1 MKRLAVALILLIPVG
16 LFADAPETAT
26 VSGTI
31 VDPGGSP
38 LPGVSVTLSS
48 DRGDKFTI
56 TDDNG
61 NFRFVGVVP
70 DDYGLLAELQGLGTA
85 QASFHASAGDR
96 QSVDLTLQAAIEGG
110 ELTITADTPM
120 VDKFNVTA
128 GTTVTSEIG
137 EQTAGTTRTYYGVIN
152 ALPGVTS
159 DARND
164 DIQQTR
170 PSVNGTHFA
179 DQGVYIDGVDTTF
192 AKFGGSRVFLPT
204 TAVTEVSMEAGGSS
218 AEYGRYIGSSTNVI
232 VKSGTNRWHTD
243 ALWQRQ
249 ALKWSADY
257 EDQPSLTER
266 QNKPYP
272 TDWFQRCHG
281 DDRDAGRGLIPSGT
295 DSSEVFTTNR
305 QPCLPGTDEWAG
317 ASNGYEFSTGGP
329 IRRDKFWF
337 FVGLSEFDDAFSE
350 RLLGGDPYDV
360 SLFNDARIFKL
371 NMQPTASHSFA
382 ASAID
387 TPAFRNYFNDQSSDY
402 WTPTPH
408 ENDSVL
414 STINWNYSISGNWF
428 LEAKLAQQETQEN
441 KYLACYDKLEQD
453 NPAVL
458 TPDGIPLLEWLAQ
471 DNFPDAPSRM
481 VETCLQAKSLD
492 RGPIAGHSATNTSG
506 GDTSY
511 PLRFPFNPSL
521 GIFYPG
527 NNYNVY
533 RDNENLQAWHN
544 GWILSD
550 GFGFNAFPREQA
562 NAGLTQFVGAN
573 HELKYGLD
581 YQDTKW
587 EGQNARVPLF
597 NGWGF
602 DATSPFGYAGA
613 GTLEH
618 DTCSLL
624 RGNDTSPTNPT
635 FVGGTTRGRSCY
647 FVDYNSPLLTC
658 EGLHTDGL
666 PHRPT
671 QIEQVNGEIVRTPGT
686 CVGAGTGDTEVR
698 DVGFYIRDRFT
709 IGDHWTINLGL
720 RAENQEAWN
729 DVRRRVVDDTYVDP
743 RINITYDVK
752 GDGAFLVNATWGLY
766 HAMLNQAWIS
776 GGDVARPSMHD
787 LWNGYEGREV
797 FLFCDPGDIAGMDY
811 LRSVGFVSYDC
822 RHPSRR
828 DTIRNGTVGAAIPGY
843 NLPWEL
849 AQPGLMWDAV
859 QAGLYDFDIQTYYKQ
874 EAILGLEWQFRPDWA
889 LDVKYIDW
897 KLQDMM
903 FSNYQIDHRGRAIGV
918 TENYHDLEKIVL
930 AFDDARAQRWAE
942 AGFDEADRPSA
953 VNREALTNADPALN
967 SYRGL
972 QVQLNRRFADGWALY
987 NNVAWSETDTTGGG
1001 VWWNNTDSGYLELVH
1016 VNLDEGHIA
1025 SCQAGQTNPDRRTG
1039 RTRLY
1044 PEDCA
1049 ARLTEFIGQPGS
1061 MINQRGANGVA
1072 DRTWIY
1078 NSFGFKTW
1086 RIGNQDL
1093 TVGGH
1098 LTFQTGTPWARS
1110 EGAGISAAKTCAPGA
1125 RPTGLATCPPIT
1137 PSDPTSD
1144 ARPGTANGGI
1154 GVRLH
1159 PLGAEGRRTSD
1170 EYTLNLSGAWGFP
1183 MGYRD
1188 VRGEFRVEV
1197 LNATNQQRR
1206 RRWDGRGEVYPVRR
1220 YFQRPRQMRASI
1232 KFRF

>member
-1 MKRLAVALILLIPVG
+1 MKRLAVALVLLIPVG

-26 VSGTI
+26 ISGTI

-38 LPGVSVTLSS
+38 LPGVSITLSS
-48 DRGDKFTI
+48 ERGDKFTI
-56 TDDNG
+56 TDENG
-61 NFRFVGVVP
+61 NYRFVGVVP
-70 DDYGLLAELQGLGTA
+70 DAYTLQAELQGLGTA
-85 QASFHASAGDR
+85 NAEFRAAAGDR
-96 QSVDLTLQAAIEGG
+96 KSVDLTLQAAVEGG
-110 ELTITADTPM
+110 EIRVTGETPM

-128 GTTVTSEIG
+128 GSTVTSEIG

-170 PSVNGTHFA
+170 PTVNGTHFA

-243 ALWQRQ
+243 VLWQRQ
-249 ALKWSADY
+249 AISWGADY
-257 EDQPSLTER
+257 QDQSSLAER
-266 QNKPYP
+266 RTQPYP
-272 TDWFQRCHG
+272 VDWFRRCHG
-281 DDRDAGRGLIPSGT
+281 DDRDAGRGQIAPSLV
-295 DSSEVFTTNR
+295 EEAITTNR
-305 QPCLPGTDEWAG
+305 EACLPGSDEWAG
-317 ASNGYEFSTGGP
+317 ASNGYEFSAGGP

-337 FVGLSEFDDAFSE
+337 FLGVSEFDDAYNE

-371 NMQPTASHSFA
+371 NMQPSAEHSFA
-382 ASAID
+382 ASGID

-414 STINWNYSISGNWF
+414 STVNWNWSISGNWF
-428 LEAKLAQQETQEN
+428 MEAKVAFQETQEN
-441 KYLACYDKLEQD
+441 KYLACYNKLGQE

-458 TPDGIPLLEWLAQ
+458 NPDGIPLLEWLAQ
-471 DNFPDAPSRM
+471 DNFPNASARM

-492 RGPIAGHSATNTSG
+492 RGPIAGHSATDTSG

-511 PLRFPFNPSL
+511 PLRFPFDPSK
-521 GIFYPG
+521 GIFFPG

-562 NAGLTQFVGAN
+562 NAGLTQFIGAN
-573 HELKYGLD
+573 HELKYGID

-587 EGQNARVPLF
+587 EGENARVPLL

-602 DATSPFGYAGA
+602 DPTSPFGYYQS
-613 GTLEH
+613 GTMEE
-618 DTCSLL
+618 DSCSLL
-624 RGNDTSPTNPT
+624 RGINTSPESPN
-635 FVGGTTRGRSCY
+635 FLGATTRGRGCY

-658 EGLHTDGL
+658 EGNHTDGL

-671 QIEQVNGEIVRTPGT
+671 QIERVNGEIVRTVGT
-686 CVGAGTGDTEVR
+686 CVGRGTGDTEVR
-698 DVGFYIRDRFT
+698 DIGFYVRDRFT
-709 IGDHWTINLGL
+709 IGDHWVVNLGI
-720 RAENQEAWN
+720 RTEQQEAWN
-729 DVRRRVVDDTYVDP
+729 DVRRRVVNDTYVDP
-743 RINITYDVK
+743 RINISYDVK
-752 GDGAFLVNATWGLY
+752 GDGALLLNANWGQY

-776 GGDVARPSMHD
+776 GGDVARPSLHD

-797 FLFCDPGDIAGMDY
+797 FLFCDPGDIFGMNL
-811 LRSVGFVSYDC
+811 LRSIGFVDYDC
-822 RHPSRR
+822 NSPSRR
-828 DTIRNGTVGAAIPGY
+828 DTIRDGTVGAAVPGY
-843 NLPWEL
+843 NLSWEL

-859 QAGLYDFDIQTYYKQ
+859 AAGLYDFDIQTYYKQ

-889 LDVKYIDW
+889 LDIKYIDW
-897 KLQDMM
+897 QMQDMM
-903 FSNYQIDHRGRAIGV
+903 FSNFQLDHRGRAIGI

-930 AFDDARAQRWAE
+930 AFDDARAQRWAD

-953 VNREALTNADPALN
+953 VNREALANADPSKN

-972 QVQLNRRFADGWALY
+972 QIQLNRRFADGWALY

-1001 VWWNNTDSGYLELVH
+1001 VWWNNTDSGYLELAH
-1016 VNLDEGHIA
+1016 VNLTADAVEQ
-1025 SCQAGQTNPDRRTG
+1025 CQTSQSIPDRRTG
-1039 RTRLY
+1039 RTRTY
-1044 PEDCA
+1044 PEDCH
-1049 ARLTEFIGQPGS
+1049 ARLDEFVGLPAS
-1061 MINQRGANGVA
+1061 MINQRGVNGVA

-1078 NSFGFKTW
+1078 NTFGFKTW
-1086 RIGNQDL
+1086 RVGNQDL
-1093 TVGGH
+1093 TIGGH

-1110 EGAGISAAKTCAPGA
+1110 EGAGISAQKTCAPGA
-1125 RPTGLATCPPIT
+1125 RPTGLRTCPPIT

-1144 ARPGTANGGI
+1144 ARPGTANGGV

-1159 PLGAEGRRTSD
+1159 PFGAEGRRTSD
-1170 EYTLNLSGAWGFP
+1170 EYTINLSGAWGFP

-1188 VRGEFRVEV
+1188 VRGEVRVEV

-1206 RRWDGRGEVYPVRR
+1206 RRWDGQGEVYPVRR
-1220 YFQRPRQMRASI
+1220 YYQRPRQMRASI

>member
-1 MKRLAVALILLIPVG
+1 MKRLAVALLLLVPAG
-16 LFADAPETAT
+16 LSADAPETAT
-26 VSGTI
+26 VSGRI
-31 VDPGGSP
+31 VDPGGSV
-38 LPGVSVTLSS
+38 LPGVTMTLTSE
-48 DRGDKFTI
+48 RGDKYTL

-61 NFRFVGVVP
+61 LFRFVGVVP
-70 DDYGLLAELQGLGTA
+70 DDYTLLAELQGLGTA
-85 QASFHASAGDR
+85 QAEFHAAAGDR
-96 QSVDLTLQAAIEGG
+96 KSIDLTLQAAVEGEITVTG
-110 ELTITADTPM
+110 ETPM

-128 GTTVTSEIG
+128 GSTVTSEIG

-218 AEYGRYIGSSTNVI
+218 AEYGRYLGSSTNVI

-249 ALKWSADY
+249 AIDWGADY
-257 EDQPSLTER
+257 KDQPSLAER
-266 QNKPYP
+266 RTQPYP
-272 TDWFQRCHG
+272 SDWFRRCHG
-281 DDRDAGRGLIPSGT
+281 DERDQGRGQILPSLVEEIT
-295 DSSEVFTTNR
+295 TTNR
-305 QPCLPGTDEWAG
+305 EPCLPGSDEWAG
-317 ASNGYEFSTGGP
+317 ASSGYEFSAGGP

-337 FVGLSEFDDAFSE
+337 FLGISEFDDAYSE

-360 SLFNDARIFKL
+360 SLFNDARIFKM
-371 NMQPTASHSFA
+371 NMQPTAEHSFA

-387 TPAFRNYFNDQSSDY
+387 TPAFRNYFNDQSADY

-414 STINWNYSISGNWF
+414 STVNWNWALSGDWY
-428 LEAKLAQQETQEN
+428 LEAKVAFQETQEN
-441 KYLACYDKLEQD
+441 KYLSCYNKLEQE

-458 TPDGIPLLEWLAQ
+458 NPEGIPLLEWLAQ
-471 DNFPDAPSRM
+471 DNFPDAPARM

-492 RGPIAGHSATNTSG
+492 RGPIAGHSATDTSG

-511 PLRFPFNPSL
+511 PLRFPFDPSR

-562 NAGLTQFVGAN
+562 NAGLTQFIGAN
-573 HELKYGLD
+573 HELKYGID

-587 EGQNARVPLF
+587 EGENARVPLF

-602 DATSPFGYAGA
+602 DPTSPFGYYQS
-613 GTLEH
+613 GTLAE
-618 DTCSLL
+618 DSCSLL
-624 RGNDTSPTNPT
+624 RGINTSEEDPT
-635 FVGGTTRGRSCY
+635 FVDGTTRGRGCY

-658 EGLHTDGL
+658 EGLHSDGL

-671 QIEQVNGEIVRTPGT
+671 QIERVDGEIVRTPGT
-686 CVGAGTGDTEVR
+686 CVGRGSGDTEVR
-698 DVGFYIRDRFT
+698 DIGLYVRDRFT
-709 IGDHWTINLGL
+709 IGDHWVVNLGV
-720 RAENQEAWN
+720 RAETQEAWN

-743 RINITYDVK
+743 RINISYDVK
-752 GDGAFLVNATWGLY
+752 GDGALLFNATWGQY

-776 GGDVARPSMHD
+776 GGDVARPSLHD

-797 FLFCDPGDIAGMDY
+797 FLFCDPQDIAGLDY
-811 LRSVGFVSYDC
+811 LRSVGYVDYDC

-828 DTIRNGTVGAAIPGY
+828 DTLRNGTVGAAIPGY
-843 NLPWEL
+843 NLSWEL

-859 QAGLYDFDIQTYYKQ
+859 AAGLYDFDIQTYYKQ
-874 EAILGLEWQFRPDWA
+874 EAILGLEWQLRPDWA

-897 KLQDMM
+897 QMQDMM
-903 FSNYQIDHRGRAIGV
+903 FSNYQLDHRGRAIGI
-918 TENYHDLEKIVL
+918 TDNYHDLVKIVL

-953 VNREALTNADPALN
+953 VNRDALADADPAKN

-1016 VNLDEGHIA
+1016 VNLTEDAIEQ
-1025 SCQAGQTNPDRRTG
+1025 CQNSQTIPDRRTG
-1039 RTRLY
+1039 RTRTY
-1044 PEDCA
+1044 PEDCY
-1049 ARLTEFIGQPGS
+1049 ARLTDFIGQPAS
-1061 MINQRGANGVA
+1061 MINQRGANGVS

-1086 RIGNQDL
+1086 RLGNQDL
-1093 TVGGH
+1093 TLGGH

-1110 EGAGISAAKTCAPGA
+1110 EGAGISAQKACAPDA

-1144 ARPGTANGGI
+1144 ARPGTANGGV

-1159 PLGAEGRRTSD
+1159 PLGSEGRRTSD
-1170 EYTLNLSGAWGFP
+1170 EYTLNLTGAWGFP
-1183 MGYRD
+1183 MGYRE
-1188 VRGEFRVEV
+1188 VRGELRVEM
-1197 LNATNQQRR
+1197 LNVTNQQRR
-1206 RRWDGRGEVYPVRR
+1206 RRWDGQGEVYPVRR
-1220 YFQRPRQMRASI
+1220 YFQRPRQIRANI

>member
-1 MKRLAVALILLIPVG
+1 MKRLAMVLMLFVPLGA
-16 LFADAPETAT
+16 FADAPETAT

-31 VDPGGSP
+31 VDPGGSA
-38 LPGVSVTLSS
+38 LPGVSITLSS
-48 DRGDKFTI
+48 PRGDKFTV
-56 TDDNG
+56 TDQNG
-61 NFRFVGVVP
+61 NFRFVGIVP
-70 DDYGLLAELQGLGTA
+70 DDYTLLAELQGLGTA
-85 QASFHASAGDR
+85 QASFHAAAGDR
-96 QSVDLTLQAAIEGG
+96 QSVDVTLQAAVEGG
-110 ELTITADTPM
+110 VVDVTAETPM

-128 GTTVTSEIG
+128 GSTVTSEVG

-152 ALPGVTS
+152 AMPGVTS

-170 PSVNGTHFA
+170 PAVNGTHFA

-305 QPCLPGTDEWAG
+305 QPCLPGSDEWAG
-317 ASNGYEFSTGGP
+317 ASNGYEFSAGGP

-414 STINWNYSISGNWF
+414 STINWNYAVSGNWF
-428 LEAKLAQQETQEN
+428 LEAKVAQQETQEN
-441 KYLACYDKLEQD
+441 KYLACYDTLEQD

-602 DATSPFGYAGA
+602 DASSPFGYAGA
-613 GTLEH
+613 GSLEH

-624 RGNDTSPTNPT
+624 RGNDTSPENPT
-635 FVGGTTRGRSCY
+635 FVGGTTRGRGCY

-658 EGLHTDGL
+658 EGLHSDGL

-671 QIEQVNGEIVRTPGT
+671 QIERVNGEIVRTPGT
-686 CVGAGTGDTEVR
+686 CVGAGSGDTEVR
-698 DVGFYIRDRFT
+698 DVGFYVRDRFT

-720 RAENQEAWN
+720 RAEQQEAWN
-729 DVRRRVVDDTYVDP
+729 DVRRRVVNDTYADP

-752 GDGAFLVNATWGLY
+752 GDGAFLLNATYGQY

-811 LRSVGFVSYDC
+811 LRSVGYVSYDC

-828 DTIRNGTVGAAIPGY
+828 DTLRNDTVGAAIPGY
-843 NLPWEL
+843 NLSWEL

-874 EAILGLEWQFRPDWA
+874 EAIIGLEWQFLPDWA

-903 FSNYQIDHRGRAIGV
+903 FSNFQLDHRGRPIGI

-942 AGFDEADRPSA
+942 AGFAEADRPSA
-953 VNREALTNADPALN
+953 VNREALANADPALN

-987 NNVAWSETDTTGGG
+987 NNVSWSETDTTGGG

-1016 VNLDEGHIA
+1016 VNLNEGHIS
-1025 SCQAGQTNPDRRTG
+1025 SCQASQTNPDRRTG

-1049 ARLTEFIGQPGS
+1049 ARLSEFIGQPGS

-1125 RPTGLATCPPIT
+1125 RPSGLATCPPIT

-1159 PLGAEGRRTSD
+1159 PMGAEGRRTSD
-1170 EYTLNLSGAWGFP
+1170 EYTVNLSGAWGFP
-1183 MGYRD
+1183 MGYRE